1 MRDERTGKVVGSN
14 PDAGHVLGRLRMAG
28 RNDPA
33 GISETQ
39 FEAGLKY
46 SNVVARYRSLMGI
59 PGESPKAM
67 NYMGG
72 AGRTLAVD
80 PDAEIISSA
89 KEKYN
94 SCFYALSLAGVETY
108 QGNRVAKI
116 TNDVC
121 MDRVDYRLLI
131 EDAIALGN
139 LRTGL
144 NALGRI
150 LR

>member
-1 MRDERTGKVVGSN
+1 
-14 PDAGHVLGRLRMAG
+14 
-28 RNDPA
+28 
-33 GISETQ
+33 
-39 FEAGLKY
+39 
-46 SNVVARYRSLMGI
+46 MGI

-80 PDAEIISSA
+80 PDAEIISNA

-94 SCFYALSLAGVETY
+94 LCFEVLASAGLETF

-121 MDRVDYRLLI
+121 MDRIDYNTI
-131 EDAIALGN
+131 SGDMVALGN
-139 LRTGL
+139 LRAGL
-144 NALGRI
+144 NALSRV